1 MSFSITVHINWQFS
15 QSVVVG
21 GQYIAEFIK
30 FHSERWL
37 KFPLPL
43 RRTSARCA
51 ACTSVQCATWRRGMI
66 AGKYLVTIDCSSLE
80 QVGLY
85 NEINVLSSLP
95 IMAGS
100 EVFRYRAVLM
110 RARFD
115 ENKCKDIAEGMRLL
129 AIGQQELFETKHGQ
143 PRTCKVFAN
152 VLRTMPILSM
162 IFYSR
167 E

>member
-1 MSFSITVHINWQFS
+1 
-15 QSVVVG
+15 
-21 GQYIAEFIK
+21 
-30 FHSERWL
+30 
-37 KFPLPL
+37 
-43 RRTSARCA
+43 
-51 ACTSVQCATWRRGMI
+51 
-66 AGKYLVTIDCSSLE
+66 
-80 QVGLY
+80 
-85 NEINVLSSLP
+85 
-95 IMAGS
+95 MAGS

-162 IFYSR
+162 VFYSR